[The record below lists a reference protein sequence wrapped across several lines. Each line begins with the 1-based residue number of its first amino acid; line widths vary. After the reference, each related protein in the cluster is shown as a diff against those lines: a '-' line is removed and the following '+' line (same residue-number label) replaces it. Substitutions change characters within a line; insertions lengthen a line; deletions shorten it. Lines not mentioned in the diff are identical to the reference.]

1 VGRYTARLALP
12 TTVSVYFDY
21 ARFLLPLML
30 TTIVQGLGSQVLNGG
45 MARMPHAMDTL
56 ASFGLAWG
64 ITTFLLSPLL
74 QVRNLGLALVDSRQA
89 LHRVRRVVLAS
100 GLALAG
106 AMASLALTP
115 AGVWVV
121 EDLHGLDSRLSGMAL
136 LALGWLA
143 PLPVLSGL
151 LGFYQ
156 GTLVRLRRTGVVSA
170 ATMANITV
178 SVCST
183 FALLVVPFVRAV
195 PIALPLLVTYVG
207 IVVELGIV
215 TWGYRRYVRG
225 ALAQRGRPLS
235 YSYILHF
242 FWPLALIMAVQGF
255 SRPLINLFVS
265 RAAGGAQALAVLTV
279 VYPLGNLPY
288 GWLNEMRALPTAFKE
303 QEHALAR
310 LWRFAVGCGLAVFI
324 TMILL
329 YWTPLRVYILR
340 TLVGVEEALAV
351 QARAPLIVF
360 SFFPLVVMA
369 RAYLHGVGL
378 LEHRTGALA
387 PSGPAR
393 IAAILVALLIFSRTE
408 VAGATQGV
416 GALLAGFVVET
427 GSVWLGLRGPWQRSR
442 PGVRSD
448 AAGTH

>member
-1 VGRYTARLALP
+1 
-12 TTVSVYFDY
+12 
-21 ARFLLPLML
+21 
-30 TTIVQGLGSQVLNGG
+30 
-45 MARMPHAMDTL
+45 
-56 ASFGLAWG
+56 
-64 ITTFLLSPLL
+64 
-74 QVRNLGLALVDSRQA
+74 
-89 LHRVRRVVLAS
+89 
-100 GLALAG
+100 
-106 AMASLALTP
+106 MASLALTP

-121 EDLHGLDSRLSGMAL
+121 EDLHGLDPALSGVAL

-156 GTLVRLRRTGVVSA
+156 GTLVRLRRTGIVSA
-170 ATMANITV
+170 ATMTNITV

-183 FALLVVPFVRAV
+183 FALLAVPFVRAT

-215 TWGYRRYVRG
+215 TWGYRRYVRS
-225 ALAQRGRPLS
+225 ALAARGRPLS

-303 QEHALAR
+303 QEHVLAR

-324 TMILL
+324 TMIAL
-329 YWTPLRVYILR
+329 YWTPVRTYILR
-340 TLVGVEEALAV
+340 TLVGVEETLAA
-351 QARAPLIVF
+351 QARMPLIVF
-360 SFFPLVVMA
+360 SFFPLVVMV

-393 IAAILVALLIFSRTE
+393 IVAILVALLIFSRTGI
-408 VAGATQGV
+408 AGATQGV

-427 GSVWLGLRGPWQRSR
+427 GSAWLGLRGPWQRAR
-442 PGVRSD
+442 PRARSD
-448 AAGTH
+448 APGTH